1 MSERVI
7 AEIRKRFLF
16 VRKSLGE
23 RAKRHW
29 VGAEAEAIGRG
40 GVAWVAKA
48 TGMAISTVRAGRD
61 ELRVLAKSP
70 ESGLEVGRER
80 RSGGGRKRLKEKDP
94 QVLKQLERL
103 VSATT
108 RGDPES
114 PLQWTTHS
122 LRHLSAAL
130 TEAGHPASPSTI
142 QSLLHELGFS
152 LQGNAKVKEG
162 TSHPD
167 RDAQFQYIK
176 DVADAFLARG
186 LPVISVDAKKKE
198 FLGQRASPG
207 REWTPKGQPIKV
219 LSHDFVSD
227 KDPVAIPYGVYDVGK
242 NLGFVNVGADHN
254 TPTFAAR
261 SIAKWWNKMGRNCYP
276 DARELFIT
284 ADAGGSN
291 SPRTRLFKVELQKL
305 ADNTGLTIHVSHFPP
320 GTSKWNKI
328 EHRLFSF
335 ITMNW
340 RGRPLTSYELVV
352 SLIANTRTQA
362 GLRVVAELDTSRFPL
377 GLSASKHDM
386 AALALQRHVFHG
398 EWNYTLKPRNA
409 DERRAA
415 AAHPI
420 RGAAISHETR
430 RARWL
435 DLIRKHIAS
444 GLSAKA
450 FCEREKVN
458 YAVFRQA
465 RRKHVGARTHAERR
479 RYWADIFQQQRTSRL
494 TERAFCKRRR
504 ISYGAFK
511 MAKSRMIQRARESA
525 D

>member
-1 MSERVI
+1 MSDKVI
-7 AEIRKRFLF
+7 AEIRKRFLLIE
-16 VRKSLGE
+16 RSLGE

-40 GVAWVAKA
+40 GVAWVAQA
-48 TGMAISTVRAGRD
+48 TKMAISTVRAGRD
-61 ELRVLAKSP
+61 EVRLLAKSP
-70 ESGLEVGRER
+70 ETALEAGRER
-80 RSGGGRKRLKEKDP
+80 RGGGGRKRLKEKDP
-94 QVLKQLERL
+94 QLLEKLKLL

-114 PLQWTTHS
+114 PLQWTTLS

-167 RDAQFQYIK
+167 RDAQFQFIK
-176 DVADAFLARG
+176 NVTDSFLARG

-207 REWTPKGQPIKV
+207 REWTPKGEPIKV
-219 LSHDFVSD
+219 LSHDFVSH
-227 KDPVAIPYGVYDVGK
+227 KDPVAIPYGIYDVGK

-254 TPTFAAR
+254 TPTFAAK
-261 SIAKWWNKMGRNCYP
+261 SIAKWWRKMGEHRYP
-276 DARELFIT
+276 NAKELFIT

-291 SPRTRLFKVELQKL
+291 SPRHRLFKLELQKL
-305 ADNTGLTIHVSHFPP
+305 ADSTDLTIHVSHFPP

-340 RGRPLTSYELVV
+340 RGRPLTSYELIV
-352 SLIANTRTQA
+352 SLIGNTRTST
-362 GLRVVAELDTSRFPL
+362 GLRVVAELDTSPFPL
-377 GLSASKHDM
+377 GVSASKHDM
-386 AALALQRHVFHG
+386 ATLALQRDVFHG
-398 EWNYTLKPRNA
+398 EWNYTLKPRSA
-409 DERRAA
+409 EERRAA
-415 AAHPI
+415 AARPV
-420 RGAAISHETR
+420 RSAVVSHETR

-435 DLIRKHIAS
+435 ELIRKHNAS
-444 GLSAKA
+444 GLSVKD
-450 FCEREKVN
+450 FCERENLN
-458 YAVFRQA
+458 YDAFKQA
-465 RRKHVGARTHAERR
+465 RRRHVGVKTVAESRR
-479 RYWADIFQQQRTSRL
+479 SWADVFEQQRKSEL
-494 TERAFCKRRR
+494 SASDFCRKHR
-504 ISYGAFK
+504 ISFGAFT
-511 MAKSRMIQRARESA
+511 MAKRRMIQRARNS
-525 D
+525 DD